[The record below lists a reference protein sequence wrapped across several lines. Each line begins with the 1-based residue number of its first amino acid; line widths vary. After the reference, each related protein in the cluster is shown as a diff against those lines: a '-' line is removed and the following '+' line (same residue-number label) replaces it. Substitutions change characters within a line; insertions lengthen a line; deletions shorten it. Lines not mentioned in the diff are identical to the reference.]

1 MGMTVFT
8 FCQTRVAQVFAQSK
22 ETLQSFAEFQRIL
35 DSRRNMV
42 IKDKELQQQL
52 MHAPDGVYILII
64 GESETRDHMGVY
76 GYERDN
82 TPFQS
87 QAIQDEHYTFFNH
100 VYSSYTQTVQT
111 LTYALS
117 EKNQYNDIPLIQAYS
132 IIDMAR
138 AAGFKTTWI
147 SNQSRFGIWDTPIG
161 AIGSACDD
169 QHWMNDYIGTGV
181 QTKDYDD
188 ILIPELKKVDHNN
201 RRQLIVLH
209 LMGSHVSYWDRYPHN
224 FYRYPIDQTKQ
235 RTKDQI
241 MIDEYDNSVLFNDF
255 VLEQI
260 MDTAINYLHA
270 DQVIYFS
277 DHGERVTEK
286 PGHNADE
293 FNFMMVHIPFWIY
306 TSNEYQESHATLVQ
320 TMKRRREWLFTND
333 MLYDTLMGGMGLTA
347 VKYDPTADFF
357 SMDYDKNIDNV
368 LTMYGNVWVSKDT
381 QQLGENFK
389 NP

>member
-1 MGMTVFT
+1 
-8 FCQTRVAQVFAQSK
+8 
-22 ETLQSFAEFQRIL
+22 
-35 DSRRNMV
+35 
-42 IKDKELQQQL
+42 
-52 MHAPDGVYILII
+52 
-64 GESETRDHMGVY
+64 
-76 GYERDN
+76 
-82 TPFQS
+82 
-87 QAIQDEHYTFFNH
+87 
-100 VYSSYTQTVQT
+100 
-111 LTYALS
+111 
-117 EKNQYNDIPLIQAYS
+117 
-132 IIDMAR
+132 
-138 AAGFKTTWI
+138 
-147 SNQSRFGIWDTPIG
+147 
-161 AIGSACDD
+161 
-169 QHWMNDYIGTGV
+169 
-181 QTKDYDD
+181 
-188 ILIPELKKVDHNN
+188 
-201 RRQLIVLH
+201 
-209 LMGSHVSYWDRYPHN
+209 
-224 FYRYPIDQTKQ
+224 
-235 RTKDQI
+235 